1 MKQEKHTL
9 KKEHSKNQGELCKI
23 KTPRTETKL
32 SIEELV
38 DKVDEISQKVEK
50 KESSKK

>member
-1 MKQEKHTL
+1 MKEEKHTL

-23 KTPRTETKL
+23 KTTRTETKL
-32 SIEELV
+32 SIEDLV
-38 DKVDEISQKVEK
+38 DKVEISQKVEK